1 MKNLLGS
8 LLGSHVFLASA
19 TVVSLA
25 HAQTSGAPTTA
36 GPSSAATAPAT
47 SSAPG
52 TSSAPSAATPPA
64 TAAPVPSPLPPPPTP
79 GATTPAGGDPRVQP
93 PAAPTEAQPSS
104 VAPPAGA
111 SAAFPVEPSSSP
123 APAPEA
129 SSGGATSAPAGTAPT
144 ATPQPV
150 VAAAAAPVAA
160 KEPATATS
168 AFGQP
173 WDSASLAVDRRLETP
188 AEYVDRALTQPEG
201 TLSLSFANYN
211 AFSGTS
217 QSVGWVPVFAF
228 GITSDVEF
236 SASAPLRYDEGLGDW
251 TYLDPIGELTFKVVE
266 SEGWE
271 AGLRVGVLLPVTSNA
286 GAAVRLGVP
295 VLLRLTDVLRLDAA
309 AELMWTFEK
318 PKSAGVRVPVGL
330 TWQPASWLFTGFGA
344 APNVGVGGRSKT
356 SVDPFALLGVT
367 LGARERAQMDISAR
381 VFIENL
387 GAGEGD
393 ESWDGVGAVIT
404 AGFFPDI
411 Y

>member
-47 SSAPG
+47 SSAP
-52 TSSAPSAATPPA
+52 SAATPPA

-79 GATTPAGGDPRVQP
+79 DATTPAGGDPRVQP
-93 PAAPTEAQPSS
+93 LAAPTEAQPPS

-123 APAPEA
+123 APAAPEA

-160 KEPATATS
+160 KEPTTATS

-309 AELMWTFEK
+309 AELMWTFQK

-330 TWQPASWLFTGFGA
+330 TWQPASWLFTGLGA

-393 ESWDGVGAVIT
+393 KSWDGVGAVIT